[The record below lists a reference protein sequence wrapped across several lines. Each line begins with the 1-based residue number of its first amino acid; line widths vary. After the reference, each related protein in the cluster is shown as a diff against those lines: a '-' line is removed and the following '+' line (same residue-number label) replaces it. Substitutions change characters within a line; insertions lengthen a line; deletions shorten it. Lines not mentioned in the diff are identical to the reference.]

1 MGGRGKD
8 GRGFFCGCNDI
19 FCSPLRYRNSH
30 WQFLQIR
37 DSFLWGEWGWM
48 GKQNGKSIKIT
59 SKGNYSE
66 KSCIFA
72 FENKT

>member
-1 MGGRGKD
+1 MGLMGLMGRMGGRGKD

-37 DSFLWGEWGWM
+37 DSFFM
-48 GKQNGKSIKIT
+48 GLMGLDG
-59 SKGNYSE
+59 GN
-66 KSCIFA
+66 KMA
-72 FENKT
+72 KV

>member
-1 MGGRGKD
+1 MGLDVETK
-8 GRGFFCGCNDI
+8 
-19 FCSPLRYRNSH
+19 
-30 WQFLQIR
+30 WQNF
-37 DSFLWGEWGWM
+37 
-48 GKQNGKSIKIT
+48 KKIT